1 MFKLRYSTV
10 KIGFSK
16 FCTIRPKW
24 CIMVDSSG
32 SHSVCICA
40 IHQNV
45 KLLIDAMGINVTYK
59 DLMAMIVCSLENR
72 ICMIH
77 RCANCPGNEPLMNYL
92 ISALAES
99 EEEIVFKQWES
110 TDSYHLLTQSLSVN
124 DFMELLVKSID
135 KLTSHSYTAKCQAR
149 YLKQR
154 KENLTEESIIILG
167 DFAENY
173 TFVVQD
179 EIQSFHWSK
188 ISCTLHPIV
197 IYYKEN

>member
-1 MFKLRYSTV
+1 M
-10 KIGFSK
+10 
-16 FCTIRPKW
+16 
-24 CIMVDSSG
+24 
-32 SHSVCICA
+32 
-40 IHQNV
+40 
-45 KLLIDAMGINVTYK
+45 
-59 DLMAMIVCSLENR
+59 
-72 ICMIH
+72 
-77 RCANCPGNEPLMNYL
+77 
-92 ISALAES
+92 
-99 EEEIVFKQWES
+99 
-110 TDSYHLLTQSLSVN
+110 
-124 DFMELLVKSID
+124 D

-197 IYYKEN
+197 IYYKEDWNLLEKSLCFISNDLEHDTCFVYKVQKELAKVITAEMPMVKKIEYFSNGCAAQYKNSKFS